1 MNLVL
6 KAIMADGT
14 EVTASRFSLLSSRSA
29 VTSLPSPPRRS
40 ACRSLTSLP
49 LSLRVRP
56 VGSLP
61 SRCAASV
68 TRGGMRPGEER
79 ERRVSDSP
87 RRVTVTGPIQPLLPS
102 ALRSSSSSLPRLL
115 LPYGLSSLHSS
126 FPSGRKHNRGNEVMR
141 VTKSREN
148 DGWARAPVPV
158 THILTLSGRSLQSQP
173 FHRESF
179 YVTGTRVPFSS
190 CRVSTGSLGF
200 LSTLVPLSLATIGS
214 RREPSPSGE
223 DDRRE

>member
-1 MNLVL
+1 MTLKLYIQLETMNLVL

-115 LPYGLSSLHSS
+115 FPTVSPHSIRHSL
-126 FPSGRKHNRGNEVMR
+126 RG
-141 VTKSREN
+141 
-148 DGWARAPVPV
+148 
-158 THILTLSGRSLQSQP
+158 
-173 FHRESF
+173 
-179 YVTGTRVPFSS
+179 
-190 CRVSTGSLGF
+190 VST
-200 LSTLVPLSLATIGS
+200 TEET
-214 RREPSPSGE
+214 R
-223 DDRRE
+223 

>member
-1 MNLVL
+1 MLPVRSSSVSLRFTPHPSPTDNKFKVL
-6 KAIMADGT
+6 HGCSWRTWCSDKWSEWTADGT

-79 ERRVSDSP
+79 ERRVEKGRGEGGGFYYGSTHP
-87 RRVTVTGPIQPLLPS
+87 TPLTHKIHNKIH
-102 ALRSSSSSLPRLL
+102 
-115 LPYGLSSLHSS
+115 HS
-126 FPSGRKHNRGNEVMR
+126 
-141 VTKSREN
+141 
-148 DGWARAPVPV
+148 
-158 THILTLSGRSLQSQP
+158 
-173 FHRESF
+173 
-179 YVTGTRVPFSS
+179 
-190 CRVSTGSLGF
+190 
-200 LSTLVPLSLATIGS
+200 
-214 RREPSPSGE
+214 
-223 DDRRE
+223 